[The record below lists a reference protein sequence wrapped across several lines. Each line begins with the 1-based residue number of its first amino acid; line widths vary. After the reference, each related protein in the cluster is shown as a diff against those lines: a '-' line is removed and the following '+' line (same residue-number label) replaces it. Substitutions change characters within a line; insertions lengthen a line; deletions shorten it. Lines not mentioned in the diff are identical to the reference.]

1 MLLKNINAEN
11 AKDSQS
17 SQSVIEFLELP
28 FIKGGFEKMFD
39 FRPFYSII
47 IGKSIVDSFNYSK

>member
-1 MLLKNINAEN
+1 MGSSKNMSLKNINAED

-28 FIKGGFEKMFD
+28 
-39 FRPFYSII
+39 
-47 IGKSIVDSFNYSK
+47 